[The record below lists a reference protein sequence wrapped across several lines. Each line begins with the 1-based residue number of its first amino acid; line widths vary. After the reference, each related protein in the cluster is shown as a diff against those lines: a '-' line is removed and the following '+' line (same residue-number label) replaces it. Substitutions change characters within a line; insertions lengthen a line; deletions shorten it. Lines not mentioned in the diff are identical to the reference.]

1 MTIKPKMYLNA
12 SPQTAEEGSL
22 VYAKNVKIDNDG
34 SITSDFGYQA
44 VSGIF
49 SGCTVLG
56 QIVGI
61 DNKIYFLTKF
71 SSSSYEIIEY
81 NELTGAFSSI
91 SNCKWTP
98 ESDNSTFTGAVTTN
112 VSGEKILTI
121 AECPP
126 ENTTIKAPLKH
137 INLSYP
143 NVAHKSQYC
152 QAPAIP
158 LCNLV
163 FNRTYSKTIPNGTY
177 VFFIRYKIRDDVFT
191 KWYLASRPC
200 FAGKSE
206 NIDTL
211 QGGIRRINIHRDSAN
226 SFVFAVKSVNKA
238 AAHYYE
244 GFQIGFILTH
254 DEGTVARAW
263 KYFDFSYNET
273 GSSAAVNNTI
283 YFDYDDI
290 TEVSIEELTE
300 PTYEIYNVKNV
311 TAFKNKLYISN
322 YEESGLAPSVLT
334 ASGVTFS
341 AGIIPSDPISSES
354 NSITYVVGGTTFE
367 FTKNAEDFYVT
378 SNSSSAWKSVNFDEV
393 SNPGIKVELSNIYKE
408 GSRTDK
414 DAFSCVICCNYNE
427 NPDVAIVYD
436 LRNKLKTQGSGQ
448 LTPAI
453 FGSDYTKPRTSVLGD
468 NNTDTVWIEYNDG
481 YFKSVSG
488 IDTTHPFYD
497 TNNREDI
504 PVLDHPGMA
513 YACIEHTTDDSKEDR
528 RYQSYILGDTGSDY
542 TVYLINARSDQEV
555 GDLKL
560 GTNVVVP
567 SGTHGFI
574 GRNRGINSVAKD
586 LIVTDVK
593 TKLEKISKHYIVAI
607 EFYSGSSSYLL
618 DVSSN
623 NLSVNNLDTP
633 YYVPRNY
640 NDGVY
645 SLLNDLNEGPVP
657 SNTIEAIYAYLQTLI
672 TSKVVGLSYNGDL
685 IFNINNKYIKVN
697 TVKAKL
703 RKYEFEVDTETISD
717 SDEEWMVKLK
727 ANMNVTDY
735 SVICD
740 ISLMNNLTYPGN
752 QTSHPQKSTLMPLTS
767 YDVYIHEVDNYGII
781 KDGIK
786 IGTASAPT
794 VTTFSY
800 SGYNNLDLK
809 IVINNDT
816 NYFVGTNAFFS
827 IINTG
832 NIVARCFDYI
842 RIGNDNYLSCLE
854 LDSLL
859 YNESNDFGIVIVS
872 GAGKTVISNNGAFY
886 ASGIITGQN
895 DSLIPQAVEYLPS
908 STIKPSTAFGNCGL
922 IHWTGNVNYNGAKFY
937 FVLPRKI
944 NDSRERK
951 LIKASHYF
959 NISLAQ
965 NDDPDVY
972 SLYPVSNA
980 SDVGVTKQLD
990 DSFYGSYLCNVR
1002 KPSIELSSSVY
1013 VSGNDI
1019 YAIKRPGSAIK
1030 LEDFTSLIQT
1040 TYGPIRQVQSNF
1052 NLNYLS
1058 LTEEINDKLFKVGN
1072 SASGVK
1078 QVARVINS
1086 ATLSYIY
1093 ELRSMYKDFFN
1104 VSFRPVQRY
1113 YKTKFNNTI
1122 RVSNVLSDET
1132 YNNDIYRFRPVDYYN
1147 APTDRGKIV
1156 KLFSIGNNIYV
1167 HTERSLYKFDGNQTI
1182 TASKSDITLK
1192 ESEPFE
1198 TGIVQLFDS
1207 EYGYGG
1213 IKEKSASCVTFDA
1226 YFFYDQEN
1234 NHIFGYRDNQP
1245 VLLDGSIKG
1254 FLDTIKNSV
1263 TSCNVVHDVNNNRVL
1278 FGFDIGYASV
1288 GGVQH
1293 RMTFAISYNYKSKTF
1308 VSLHSINLKYCFNS
1322 KNNVYYSHSSTLE
1335 KLFSVNNFNISSTIY
1350 GNATNNNS
1358 IILNNTTWLT
1368 SSDLNKFEIAV
1379 IMYPKQQ
1386 LLEAISF
1393 VKYIGG
1399 IRQYLYNIT
1408 AAGTGVSFVYSGV
1421 NFDFDGFGHSTIN
1434 PVKNAYIITDRC
1446 KSNVISDDVNDELD
1460 GRSATATAVLNNV
1473 KGFKFERG
1481 TWNFNYFRDVLN
1493 DTDQYE
1499 YHDNNS
1505 HGSHEDSEGNV
1516 QSRTVRSDLNSLV
1529 YGRYFIVV
1537 LRFIETTPVKLE
1549 DIFVQTEQY

>member
-71 SSSSYEIIEY
+71 SGNTYEIIEY

-112 VSGEKILTI
+112 ISGEKILTI

-126 ENTTIKAPLKH
+126 ENSTVKAPLKH
-137 INLSYP
+137 INLSCP

-226 SFVFAVKSVNKA
+226 SFVFAVKSVNNT

-263 KYFDFSYNET
+263 KYFDFSYNGT

-283 YFDYDDI
+283 YFDYDDV

-378 SNSSSAWKSVNFDEV
+378 ENSSSSWKAINT
-393 SNPGIKVELSNIYKE
+393 GIKVEFSNIYKE
-408 GSRTDK
+408 GSRIDK

-436 LRNKLKTQGSGQ
+436 LRNKLKTQGVGE
-448 LTPAI
+448 LTSAI

-468 NNTDTVWIEYNDG
+468 NNTNTAWIDYDDG
-481 YFKSVSG
+481 YFKPVAG

-497 TNNREDI
+497 TNNTEDI

-513 YACIEHTTDDSKEDR
+513 YACIEHTTDESKEDH
-528 RYQSYILGDTGSDY
+528 RYQFYILGDTGSDY
-542 TVYLINARSDQEV
+542 TVYLINARSDKEV
-555 GDLKL
+555 GELKL
-560 GTNVVVP
+560 GVNTVVP
-567 SGTHGFI
+567 SGTPGFI

-593 TKLEKISKHYIVAI
+593 TKLEKIAKHYIVAI

-618 DVSSN
+618 DISSS
-623 NLSVNNLDTP
+623 NLSVNNLDTA
-633 YYVPRNY
+633 YYVPRRPA
-640 NDGVY
+640 DGAY
-645 SLLNDLNEGPVP
+645 SLGNSLNEGPLT
-657 SNTIEAIYAYLQTLI
+657 SGIIYAINAYLQNLI
-672 TSKVVGLSYNGDL
+672 TSNVVGLSYNGDL
-685 IFNINNKYIKVN
+685 IFNINNSYIRVN

-809 IVINNDT
+809 ITINNGTDD
-816 NYFVGTNAFFS
+816 YVGTNAFFS

-832 NIVARCFDYI
+832 HIVARCFDYV

-859 YNESNDFGIVIVS
+859 YNESNDFGIVIV
-872 GAGKTVISNNGAFY
+872 GGIGKTIISNNGAFY
-886 ASGIITGQN
+886 ASGIISGQN
-895 DSLIPQAVEYLPS
+895 DHFISQAVEYLPS

-922 IHWTGNVNYNGAKFY
+922 IHWTGDVNYNGAKFY

-1263 TSCNVVHDVNNNRVL
+1263 TTCNVVHDVNNNRVL
-1278 FGFDIGYASV
+1278 FGFDIGYVSI
-1288 GGVQH
+1288 GGIQH

-1322 KNNVYYSHSSTLE
+1322 KNNVYYSHNSTLE
-1335 KLFSVNNFNISSTIY
+1335 KLFVYSSIINANIY
-1350 GNATNNNS
+1350 GSATNNNS
-1358 IILNNTTWLT
+1358 ININLNTLT
-1368 SSDLNKFEIAV
+1368 GNSDLNMFEIA
-1379 IMYPKQQ
+1379 IICFPKSQ
-1386 LLEAISF
+1386 LLESIEF
-1393 VKYIGG
+1393 VKYIGRYVNNLYSIVTQGQAYGTYPTYPG
-1399 IRQYLYNIT
+1399 IDCNFNQFNDNII
-1408 AAGTGVSFVYSGV
+1408 
-1421 NFDFDGFGHSTIN
+1421 HN
-1434 PVKNAYIITDRC
+1434 PVKSAYIITDRC
-1446 KSNVISDDVNDELD
+1446 RSNVIYESNDDIE
-1460 GRSATATAVLNNV
+1460 S
-1473 KGFKFERG
+1473 FKFERG
-1481 TWNFNYFRDVLN
+1481 TWNFNYFRNVKDST
-1493 DTDQYE
+1493 DTYN
-1499 YHDNNS
+1499 YHDDNS
-1505 HGSHEDSEGNV
+1505 HGSHKDPNTNAV
-1516 QSRTVRSDLNSLV
+1516 TRRTVRSDLNSLV